1 MLLAPGNEAVPGD
14 VKRHKMG
21 PKAVM
26 PCPHTSREKV
36 NTVMQSMHMEHH
48 GTMFCMENV
57 PVLVGHWMIHDGSGA
72 CL

>member
-1 MLLAPGNEAVPGD
+1 
-14 VKRHKMG
+14 MG